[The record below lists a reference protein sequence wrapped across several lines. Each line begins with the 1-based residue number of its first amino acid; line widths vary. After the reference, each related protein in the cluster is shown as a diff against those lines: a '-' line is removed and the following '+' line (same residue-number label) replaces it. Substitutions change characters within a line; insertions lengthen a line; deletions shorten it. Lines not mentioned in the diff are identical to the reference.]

1 MRDLLSSP
9 VLSALPMR
17 SSNKKSRSKSKSKS
31 TSKNSSSRGALAVA
45 TAAVVLSLAGCAFLP
60 GGGSAV
66 ATGERPEG
74 FVALKSVAPSI
85 AQDLRNQGSNN
96 LLGRPLAGYEAP
108 VCLLTTPAAKALQ
121 AVQASVQRHGLAL
134 KVFDCYRPQAAVD
147 DLLRW
152 SRDSRAPEN
161 TKAAYYPEVPK
172 AQLEQR
178 GFITPQ
184 SSHSRGSA
192 VDLTLVVTDA
202 VRAAQVLQ
210 GPLAQREDV
219 DMGTPYGLMDPSALG
234 HSDAVSPDVKHNRA
248 WLRGQMQLHGLVPE
262 DGRWWHYRLQK
273 EPHPKQ
279 AFDFP
284 VR

>member
-17 SSNKKSRSKSKSKS
+17 SSNKKSKSKSKS

>member
-1 MRDLLSSP
+1 MRDARNLPSSP
-9 VLSALPMR
+9 NVFAQPVQPARSAQSPRRR
-17 SSNKKSRSKSKSKS
+17 SSF
-31 TSKNSSSRGALAVA
+31 AMAV
-45 TAAVVLSLAGCAFLP
+45 TAACLVASLAGCAFLP
-60 GGGSAV
+60 DSGSAP

-74 FVALKSVAPSI
+74 FVALKSVAPEI
-85 AQDLRNQGSNN
+85 AQDLRYHGSNN

-108 VCLLTTPAAKALQ
+108 VCLLTEPAAKALQ
-121 AVQASVQRHGLAL
+121 AVQAGVQRHGLAL

-152 SRDSRAPEN
+152 SRDTRPQADEQKTQS
-161 TKAAYYPEVPK
+161 AYHPNLPK

-210 GPLAQREDV
+210 GPLAQGEDL
-219 DMGTPYGLMDPSALG
+219 DLGTPYGLMDASALG
-234 HSDAVSPDVKHNRA
+234 HSDVVSPDVKHNRA
-248 WLRGQMQLHGLVPE
+248 WLRGQMQQHGLVPE
-262 DGRWWHYRLQK
+262 DGRWWHFKLQS
-273 EPHPKQ
+273 EPHPKR
-279 AFDFP
+279 AFNFP

>member
-1 MRDLLSSP
+1 M
-9 VLSALPMR
+9 
-17 SSNKKSRSKSKSKS
+17 
-31 TSKNSSSRGALAVA
+31 
-45 TAAVVLSLAGCAFLP
+45 
-60 GGGSAV
+60 
-66 ATGERPEG
+66 
-74 FVALKSVAPSI
+74 
-85 AQDLRNQGSNN
+85 LR
-96 LLGRPLAGYEAP
+96 RPLAGYEAP
-108 VCLLTTPAAKALQ
+108 VCLLTEPAAQALQ

-152 SRDSRAPEN
+152 SRDTRPQADDQKTRS
-161 TKAAYYPEVPK
+161 AYYPNLTK

-184 SSHSRGSA
+184 TSHSRGSA

-210 GPLAQREDV
+210 GPLAQGEDL
-219 DMGTPYGLMDPSALG
+219 DLGTPYGLMDASALG
-234 HSDAVSPDVKHNRA
+234 NSDAVSPDVKHNRA
-248 WLRGQMQLHGLVPE
+248 WLRGQLQQHGLVPE
-262 DGRWWHYRLQK
+262 DGRWWHFKLQN

-279 AFDFP
+279 SFNFP

>member
-74 FVALKSVAPSI
+74 FVALKSVAPGI

-210 GPLAQREDV
+210 GPLAQGEDL
-219 DMGTPYGLMDPSALG
+219 DLGTPYGLMDASALG
-234 HSDAVSPDVKHNRA
+234 HSDVVSPDVKHNRA
-248 WLRGQMQLHGLVPE
+248 WLRGQMQQHGLVPE
-262 DGRWWHYRLQK
+262 DGRWWHFKLQS
-273 EPHPKQ
+273 EPHPKR
-279 AFDFP
+279 AFNFP

>member
-17 SSNKKSRSKSKSKS
+17 SSNKKSKSKSKS

-74 FVALKSVAPSI
+74 FVALKSVAPGI

-248 WLRGQMQLHGLVPE
+248 WLSGQMQLHGLVPE